1 MSKKEEKFG
10 LKGTAIIREV
20 DPETGEVVSKE
31 EAENLIT
38 DVGAIEIA
46 KYINDEEPPQ
56 FEYMCIGSDGTA
68 AGAGDTALGSQE
80 DNEEVGEDSGSIS
93 RSTKTVSWTDVVFN
107 SGSGKSSIEEMA
119 MCQGSDSTADPIL
132 NRVTFSAK
140 DNANNDLL
148 ITYEL
153 EVLSG

>member
-1 MSKKEEKFG
+1 MSKEVDGFG

-20 DPETGEVVSKE
+20 DPETGEELSRE
-31 EAENLIT
+31 EKENLIT
-38 DVGAIEIA
+38 DVGAEEIA
-46 KYINDEEPPQ
+46 KYINDEEPSQ
-56 FEYMCIGSDGTA
+56 FIYMCIGSDGTA
-68 AGAGDTALGSQE
+68 PAAGDTALGTQE

-93 RSTKTVSWTDVVFN
+93 RSGKVVSWTDVVFN

-119 MCQGSDSTADPIL
+119 MCQGSDSTADAIL

-140 DNANNDLL
+140 DNEANDLL